1 MAGQRRGAIGWAPAI
16 PRLAQATMGFALLPI
31 RISPFF
37 SPSLLAVVLAELTL
51 SAVAIAI
58 WQALRQGLPVT
69 LATTGRCYHFLIGTR
84 MLNPVSP

>member
-1 MAGQRRGAIGWAPAI
+1 MGACHP
-16 PRLAQATMGFALLPI
+16 Q
-31 RISPFF
+31 ISPSNHGIRPAADQDIPFS